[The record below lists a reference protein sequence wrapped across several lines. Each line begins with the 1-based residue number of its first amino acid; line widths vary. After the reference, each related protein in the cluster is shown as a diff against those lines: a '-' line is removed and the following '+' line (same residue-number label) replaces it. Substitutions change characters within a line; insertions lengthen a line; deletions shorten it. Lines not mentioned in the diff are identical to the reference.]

1 MLQCGN
7 HMDRKVEIKD
17 QKYIFNDFFKIEE
30 CKVSYEKFD
39 GSRTP
44 FIRRLCFER
53 GDSVAA
59 LVLNR
64 DDQKILLVNQFKYPT
79 FKKGPGWITEIVAGM
94 LGPDEKP
101 EEAVRREVFEEIGYR
116 IDVLELIAKFYVSP
130 GGTSERIWL
139 YYAEVTNEGKE
150 GSGGGSPKENE
161 DIMMEEISL
170 SKLNAYISG
179 GHIQDA
185 KTLLALLWLQRRLEP
200 QMMLQTK

>member
-1 MLQCGN
+1 
-7 HMDRKVEIKD
+7 
-17 QKYIFNDFFKIEE
+17 
-30 CKVSYEKFD
+30 
-39 GSRTP
+39 
-44 FIRRLCFER
+44 
-53 GDSVAA
+53 
-59 LVLNR
+59 
-64 DDQKILLVNQFKYPT
+64 
-79 FKKGPGWITEIVAGM
+79 VAGM

-139 YYAEVTNEGKE
+139 YYAEVTNVGKE
-150 GSGGGSPKENE
+150 GSGGGSLKENE
-161 DIMMEEISL
+161 DIMMEEVSL

-179 GHIQDA
+179 GQIQDA

>member
-1 MLQCGN
+1 MLQCVN

-94 LGPDEKP
+94 LGPDEKDTVQIIAP
-101 EEAVRREVFEEIGYR
+101 TEPGSYPYLCTFPGHFT
-116 IDVLELIAKFYVSP
+116 LMKGQLIVK
-130 GGTSERIWL
+130 
-139 YYAEVTNEGKE
+139 
-150 GSGGGSPKENE
+150 PK
-161 DIMMEEISL
+161 
-170 SKLNAYISG
+170 
-179 GHIQDA
+179 
-185 KTLLALLWLQRRLEP
+185 
-200 QMMLQTK
+200 